1 MDYPLKLSFKIW
13 TFVPQFTISDV
24 NDNPVYYVRQKIFKL
39 REKISV
45 FKTNQREN
53 QLYTINADRIID
65 FSAKYHFTDMQQQY
79 LGSVK
84 RKGLKSL
91 WRAHYLLFDGEQE
104 VGTIREESVFVRFM
118 DNLFSSIP
126 VIGLCAGYLFHPTY
140 VIRRMDGTEI
150 MRIRKTPALF
160 EGKFII
166 EKFAELSD
174 QEEKRCLLGLMMM
187 VLLERARG

>member
-45 FKTNQREN
+45 FMTNRREN

-65 FSAKYHFTDMQQQY
+65 FSAKYNFTDMQQHY

-91 WRAHYLLFDGEQE
+91 WRAHYLMFDGDRE
-104 VGTIREESVFVRFM
+104 VGAIREESVFVRFM
-118 DNLFSSIP
+118 DHLLGSIP
-126 VIGLCAGYLFHPTY
+126 IIGLCAGYLFHPTY
-140 VIRRMDGTEI
+140 VVTGIDGTEI
-150 MRIRKTPALF
+150 MRMRKMPAFF
-160 EGKFII
+160 EGKFLI
-166 EKFAELSD
+166 EKFGELSD
-174 QEEKRCLLGLMMM
+174 QEEKRILLSLMMT

>member
-24 NDNPVYYVRQKIFKL
+24 NDNPVYYVRQKLFKL

-45 FKTNQREN
+45 FMTNRREN

-65 FSAKYHFTDMQQQY
+65 FSAKYNFTDMQQNY

-91 WRAHYLLFDGEQE
+91 WRAHYIMIDGDRE
-104 VGTIREESVFVRFM
+104 VGAIREESVFIRFM
-118 DNLFSSIP
+118 DRLFGSIP
-126 VIGLCAGYLFHPTY
+126 IIGLCAGYLFHPTY
-140 VIRRMDGTEI
+140 VVTRTDGTEI
-150 MRIRKTPALF
+150 MRMRKMPAFF
-160 EGKFII
+160 EGKFLI
-166 EKFAELSD
+166 EKFGELSD
-174 QEEKRCLLGLMMM
+174 QEEKRILLSLMMT